1 MSYTT
6 IFLIVN
12 VVGGVLVLGGY
23 VAGFTLFSE
32 AKETMW
38 GGINSS
44 QRPIFQIS
52 MVLAAVGYLVF
63 CYTAMFKFGDNWSN
77 LSDID
82 ALIIIILCASFLG
95 TAALWLP
102 LGLWYQETGV
112 KIVYGLMVL
121 ALWVTALSL
130 LTVTVI
136 LAFRTM
142 EISNTMRIVSC
153 LGVGYITFHCLIFD
167 AIIWVAKFPR

>member
-6 IFLIVN
+6 MFLIVN

-32 AKETMW
+32 AKETMR

-52 MVLAAVGYLVF
+52 MILAAIGYLVF
-63 CYTAMFKFGDNWSN
+63 CYAAMFKFGDNWSN
-77 LSDID
+77 LNDID
-82 ALIIIILCASFLG
+82 ALIIIILCASFLA

-102 LGLWYQETGV
+102 LGLWYQETGI

-130 LTVTVI
+130 LAVTVI

-142 EISNTMRIVSC
+142 EISNTMRIISC